1 MGARPPVCL
10 SAPDPVQAAPFKPRS
25 ILQHGMQRAMS
36 AGVPLLLQHTGH
48 QATYAALGRV
58 LGRLILQVVQH
69 SQAAAATVAN
79 EVDVMMSWPHPNL
92 VSAYHF
98 VTWRRRKHPAIRHH
112 SGDQVCVRM
121 DCVGRNGSCLCP
133 HAACGVLFACSAC
146 AGAATRKAQQ
156 TQWQGGAL
164 RQCRQRLCRLCC

>member
-10 SAPDPVQAAPFKPRS
+10 SVPDPVQAASLMPRS
-25 ILQHGMQRAMS
+25 VLQHGMQRALS
-36 AGVPLLLQHTGH
+36 AGVQLLLQHTQ
-48 QATYAALGRV
+48 QATHTALGRV
-58 LGRLILQVVQH
+58 LGWLILQVVQH

-112 SGDQVCVRM
+112 SGDQVCA
-121 DCVGRNGSCLCP
+121 
-133 HAACGVLFACSAC
+133 HGVC
-146 AGAATRKAQQ
+146 
-156 TQWQGGAL
+156 
-164 RQCRQRLCRLCC
+164 